1 MVNTLRQS
9 KQSKPAGGMGGGG
22 WVVTLKETVFH

>member
-9 KQSKPAGGMGGGG
+9 KQSKPAGGAGGVG
-22 WVVTLKETVFH
+22 VVTLKETVFH